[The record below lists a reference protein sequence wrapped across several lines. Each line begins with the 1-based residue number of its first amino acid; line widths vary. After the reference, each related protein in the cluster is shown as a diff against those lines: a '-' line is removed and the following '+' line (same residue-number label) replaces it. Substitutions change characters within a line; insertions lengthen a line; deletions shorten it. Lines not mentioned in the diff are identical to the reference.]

1 MRNSYGRGTLPTL
14 IEVIFDVKNTGK
26 QTSDEVIQIY
36 ASAPKSR
43 VPKPRRQLLAFER
56 LHDIAP
62 DEVRHVIKRISTN
75 ELRFYDCISG
85 SFLVEEGNYMIFV
98 GPSSKETP
106 LYDTIFLAGEKTK
119 TRVLTKRIRADH
131 FDEYE
136 NIELTQ
142 GIMTFTA
149 ATAKDKEKPALLQ
162 WRDCQAME
170 AREVHFLAKSVKGGS
185 IELCVNGKRAAFWSG
200 DTRLYEPTPMFGLDN
215 NAKKEREEQQKIC
228 EPIYSD
234 ITVPFEQIG
243 SIKQESQTVSIQ
255 MTGDISLC
263 CFWLR

>member
-26 QTSDEVIQIY
+26 LTSDEVIQIY

-62 DEVRHVIKRISTN
+62 DEVRHVIKRISIN
-75 ELRFYDCISG
+75 ELRFYDCISE

-149 ATAKDKEKPALLQ
+149 ATAKDL
-162 WRDCQAME
+162 
-170 AREVHFLAKSVKGGS
+170 
-185 IELCVNGKRAAFWSG
+185 
-200 DTRLYEPTPMFGLDN
+200 
-215 NAKKEREEQQKIC
+215 
-228 EPIYSD
+228 
-234 ITVPFEQIG
+234 
-243 SIKQESQTVSIQ
+243 
-255 MTGDISLC
+255 
-263 CFWLR
+263 

>member
-1 MRNSYGRGTLPTL
+1 M
-14 IEVIFDVKNTGK
+14 
-26 QTSDEVIQIY
+26 
-36 ASAPKSR
+36 
-43 VPKPRRQLLAFER
+43 
-56 LHDIAP
+56 
-62 DEVRHVIKRISTN
+62 
-75 ELRFYDCISG
+75 
-85 SFLVEEGNYMIFV
+85 
-98 GPSSKETP
+98 
-106 LYDTIFLAGEKTK
+106 
-119 TRVLTKRIRADH
+119 TKRIRADH

-170 AREVHFLAKSVKGGS
+170 ASEVHFLAKSAKGGS
-185 IELCVNGKRAAFWSG
+185 IELSINGKRAAFWSG
-200 DTRLYEPTPMFGLDN
+200 DTRLYEPTPMFELNN